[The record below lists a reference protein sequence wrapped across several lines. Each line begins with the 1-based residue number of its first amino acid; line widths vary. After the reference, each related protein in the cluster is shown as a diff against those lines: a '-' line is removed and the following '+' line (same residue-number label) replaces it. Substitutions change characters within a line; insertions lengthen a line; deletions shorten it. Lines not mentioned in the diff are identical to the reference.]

1 MNFCL
6 SFVMV
11 NGSLAP
17 ILLTGSGFLRMPIT
31 QWNMPFKRAAL
42 RIAFL
47 RAAHAMETGITA
59 FQDG

>member
-1 MNFCL
+1 MEF
-6 SFVMV
+6 
-11 NGSLAP
+11 
-17 ILLTGSGFLRMPIT
+17 LLVIRDGEWKPCAYFIAGMPIT
-31 QWNMPFKRAAL
+31 QWNMPFKHAVL